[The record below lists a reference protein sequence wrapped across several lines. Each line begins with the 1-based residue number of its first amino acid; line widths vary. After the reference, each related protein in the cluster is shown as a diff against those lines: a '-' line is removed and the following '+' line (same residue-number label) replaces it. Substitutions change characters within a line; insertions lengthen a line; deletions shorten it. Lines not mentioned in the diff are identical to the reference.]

1 MALIQLIYTSTLV
14 HDTQDVM
21 ANILQT
27 SRRANKSH
35 NISGMLLCAKGG
47 VLQVLEGEDDVVS
60 KLYRSI
66 ELDKR
71 HDNIF
76 LLSKT
81 EVVERQFASWAMG
94 FRRLT
99 ETEISKSPIAAE
111 VFNADRDEIE
121 SRVKPGPALSM
132 LVLFGQGI
140 EVVE

>member
-14 HDTQDVM
+14 ADTPDVM
-21 ANILQT
+21 ADILQT

-47 VLQVLEGEDDVVS
+47 VLQVLEGEDAVVS

-66 ELDKR
+66 ESDKR
-71 HDNIF
+71 HNNIF

-121 SRVKPGPALSM
+121 SRVKPGPVLSM

>member
-14 HDTQDVM
+14 RDTQDVM
-21 ANILQT
+21 ADILQT
-27 SRRANKSH
+27 SRRANKSR

-47 VLQVLEGEDDVVS
+47 VLQVLEGEDADVS

-71 HDNIF
+71 HNNIF
-76 LLSKT
+76 LLSKS
-81 EVVERQFASWAMG
+81 EVIERQFASWDMG
-94 FRRLT
+94 FRRLS

-111 VFNADRDEIE
+111 VFNADKNEIE
-121 SRVKPGPALSM
+121 TRVKPGPVLSM

>member
-14 HDTQDVM
+14 ADTPDVM
-21 ANILQT
+21 ADILQT

-47 VLQVLEGEDDVVS
+47 VLQVLEGEDAVVS

-71 HDNIF
+71 HNNIF

-121 SRVKPGPALSM
+121 SRVKPGPVLSM

>member
-14 HDTQDVM
+14 ADTPDVM
-21 ANILQT
+21 ADILQT

-47 VLQVLEGEDDVVS
+47 VLQVLEGEDAVVS

-71 HDNIF
+71 HNNIF

>member
-14 HDTQDVM
+14 ADTPDVM
-21 ANILQT
+21 ADILQT

-47 VLQVLEGEDDVVS
+47 VLQVLEGEDAVVS

-71 HDNIF
+71 HNNIF

-81 EVVERQFASWAMG
+81 EVVERQFASWDMG

-99 ETEISKSPIAAE
+99 ETEISRSPIAAE

-121 SRVKPGPALSM
+121 SRVKPGPVLSM

>member
-27 SRRANKSH
+27 SRRANKSYS
-35 NISGMLLCAKGG
+35 ISGMLLCAKGG

-81 EVVERQFASWAMG
+81 EVVERQFASWDMG

-99 ETEISKSPIAAE
+99 ETEISRSPIAAE

-121 SRVKPGPALSM
+121 SRVKPGPVLSM

>member
-1 MALIQLIYTSTLV
+1 MALIQLIYTSTLIA
-14 HDTQDVM
+14 DTPDVM
-21 ANILQT
+21 ADILQT

-71 HDNIF
+71 HNNIF

-99 ETEISKSPIAAE
+99 ETEINNSPIAAD
-111 VFNADRDEIE
+111 VFNADKTEIAN
-121 SRVKPGPALSM
+121 RVKPGPVLSM

>member
-14 HDTQDVM
+14 ADTPDVM
-21 ANILQT
+21 ADILQT

-47 VLQVLEGEDDVVS
+47 VLRVLEGEDAVVS

-71 HDNIF
+71 HNNIF

-81 EVVERQFASWAMG
+81 EVVERQFASWDMG

-99 ETEISKSPIAAE
+99 ETEISRSPIAAE

>member
-14 HDTQDVM
+14 ADTPDVM
-21 ANILQT
+21 ADILQT

-47 VLQVLEGEDDVVS
+47 VLQVLEGEDAVVS

-71 HDNIF
+71 HNNIF

-81 EVVERQFASWAMG
+81 EIVERQFASWAMG

-121 SRVKPGPALSM
+121 SRVKPGPVLSM

-140 EVVE
+140 EVFE

>member
-14 HDTQDVM
+14 ADTPDVM
-21 ANILQT
+21 ADILQT

-47 VLQVLEGEDDVVS
+47 VLQVLEGEDADVS

-71 HDNIF
+71 HNNIF
-76 LLSKT
+76 LLSKS
-81 EVVERQFASWAMG
+81 EVIERQFASWDMG
-94 FRRLT
+94 FRRLS

-111 VFNADRDEIE
+111 VFNADKNEIE
-121 SRVKPGPALSM
+121 TRVKPGPVLSM